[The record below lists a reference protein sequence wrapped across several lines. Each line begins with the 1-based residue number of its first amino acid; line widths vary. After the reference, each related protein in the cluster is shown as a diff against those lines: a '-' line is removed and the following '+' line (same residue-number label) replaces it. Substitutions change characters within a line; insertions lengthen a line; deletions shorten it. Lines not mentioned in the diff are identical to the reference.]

1 MYVCVYVCTHFNIYM
16 YRMRT
21 YIRDI
26 SVHVVCTCFM
36 YVCIYVCLYVCM
48 NVCMYVFI
56 YICMYVCMYVYVA
69 MNVCMCLC
77 VQAEW
82 DILQLESESEP

>member
-1 MYVCVYVCTHFNIYM
+1 MRLCMYTFKYMCIVCVH
-16 YRMRT
+16 T

-26 SVHVVCTCFM
+26 SVHTVCSCFM
-36 YVCIYVCLYVCM
+36 CVA
-48 NVCMYVFI
+48 MYV
-56 YICMYVCMYVYVA
+56 YIYVCMY
-69 MNVCMCLC
+69 VCMCLC